1 MQAIILAGGK
11 GTRLRAEVP
20 DLPKPLA
27 PVNGRPFLEHQ
38 MSYWIGQGVD
48 RFILSVGYMA
58 ERIIETIRDRY
69 CDATVDYAFEDQ
81 PLGTGGA
88 VLFAMRRLSANEPF
102 LIVNGDTFF
111 DLPLSDLRRFH
122 HDRNSSLTLG
132 LFRTD
137 DTHRYMGVSLDQDER
152 LIALVAPDQ
161 RGEVW
166 ANGGVYMVSPGV
178 LDGVAERFKG
188 EVSLEVEIIPTL
200 LGSKSAMYGF
210 RHQGRFIDI
219 GVPADYRR
227 AADVL
232 EAVKS

>member
-27 PVNGRPFLEHQ
+27 PVDGRPFLEHQ
-38 MSYWIGQGVD
+38 MSFWIKQGVD

-58 ERIIETIRDRY
+58 ERIIETIGNRY
-69 CDATVDYAFEDQ
+69 CDATVDYAVEDQ

-102 LIVNGDTFF
+102 LVVNGDTFF
-111 DLPLSDLRRFH
+111 DLPLSDLQRFH
-122 HDRNSSLTLG
+122 RGRNSNWTLG
-132 LFRTD
+132 LFRTN
-137 DTHRYMGVSLDQDER
+137 DTNRYMGVSLDHDER
-152 LIALVAPDQ
+152 LIALVTPDQ

-178 LDGVAERFKG
+178 LDSVAERFKG
-188 EVSLEVEIIPTL
+188 EVSLEAEIIPAL
-200 LGSKSAMYGF
+200 LASRSAIYGF
-210 RHQGRFIDI
+210 RHDGRFIDI
-219 GVPADYRR
+219 GIPADYRR

-232 EAVKS
+232 GAVKS